1 MLAHRLWL
9 NKPVA
14 FGLILL
20 SAVAV
25 ATQESGQQNPEKY
38 LIQNP
43 ESIRLELL
51 PRAVEVGEKIDL
63 LKTPYVVGDK
73 MVFRLQMTNTSLL
86 PVQVPVGDPYS
97 QDRPLL
103 YKDGDVLAYRKDV
116 AELVE
121 NRNTEVSEHVRSWQV
136 SLQPNESKI
145 LQRFN
150 LYDWYDSLRP
160 GHYQLSIKHRFQLG
174 QEFIESSS
182 LTFEIVPKPRNEN
195 GQGFTRRHR

>member
-1 MLAHRLWL
+1 MSIAIGRTFMLAHRLWL

-43 ESIRLELL
+43 ETIRLELL

-103 YKDGDVLAYRKDV
+103 YKDG
-116 AELVE
+116 
-121 NRNTEVSEHVRSWQV
+121 
-136 SLQPNESKI
+136 
-145 LQRFN
+145 
-150 LYDWYDSLRP
+150 
-160 GHYQLSIKHRFQLG
+160 
-174 QEFIESSS
+174 
-182 LTFEIVPKPRNEN
+182 
-195 GQGFTRRHR
+195 